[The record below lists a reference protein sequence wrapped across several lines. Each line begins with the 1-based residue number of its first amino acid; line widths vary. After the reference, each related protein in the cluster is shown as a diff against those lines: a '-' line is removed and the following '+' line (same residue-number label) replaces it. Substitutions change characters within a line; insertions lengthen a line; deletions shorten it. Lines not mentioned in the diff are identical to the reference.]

1 MNNSKPYQDFKPYQ
15 DPHELLSLLAWVD
28 AHDRLDI
35 LILEIRHIQTNLVH
49 ALRVPVLYRPLR
61 FEERCIWFSDKDMG
75 GVQADW
81 ENTPV
86 SYTHLTLPTI

>member
-61 FEERCIWFSDKDMG
+61 FEERCRSGSATRTWA
-75 GVQADW
+75 VC
-81 ENTPV
+81 TPIGKTP
-86 SYTHLTLPTI
+86 SNSR